1 MKTKQIYI
9 IRHAKAEEH
18 SFAKPDYPRR
28 LIAKGKNKAH
38 RIANELAQDLF
49 EMENTRMISS
59 TADRAYETAEIFAEV
74 LGIEKQNIQ
83 LEKSIYEASTDTLL
97 KIVNKAPEK
106 IDNLVLVGHN
116 PGLSHLCNYIC
127 DTYINLK
134 TSEVAIIELPVGFNF
149 AMVSSGIGIL
159 KRIIH

>member
-38 RIANELAQDLF
+38 RIANELAQDLY

-106 IDNLVLVGHN
+106 IDSLVLVGHN

>member
-38 RIANELAQDLF
+38 RIANELAQDLY

>member
-38 RIANELAQDLF
+38 RIANELAQDLY

-97 KIVNKAPEK
+97 KIVNKAPGK

-116 PGLSHLCNYIC
+116 PGLSHLCSYIC
-127 DTYINLK
+127 ETYINLK

>member
-38 RIANELAQDLF
+38 RIANELAQDLY

-116 PGLSHLCNYIC
+116 PGLSHLCSYIC
-127 DTYINLK
+127 ETYINLK